1 MQVVEHG
8 FKVLRASSHLM
19 QHQARQAW
27 LLDVNAQMPPDQ
39 EAQAAAQ
46 AMQAGEAFVDVT
58 DQRLVHATHHFVKQV
73 ALGWKVRIDESLH
86 DPHLRGDLADRGP
99 GEALVKECLARRR
112 QNLYRAPH
120 APWCP
125 LSSGIGHGIGSGRI
139 GCKGGRQV
147 KGAAHG

>member
-27 LLDVNAQMPPDQ
+27 LLDVNAQVPPDQ

-46 AMQAGEAFVDVT
+46 AVQAGEAFVDVT
-58 DQRLVHATHHFVKQV
+58 DQRLVHATHHFIKQV

-86 DPHLRGDLADRGP
+86 HPHLRGNLADRGP
-99 GEALVKECLARRR
+99 GEALVEECLARRR
-112 QNLYRAPH
+112 QNLNRASHP
-120 APWCP
+120 PRCP
-125 LSSGIGHGIGSGRI
+125 LSSGIGHEIGSGWIHRE
-139 GCKGGRQV
+139 GGRQV
-147 KGAAHG
+147 EGAAHG